1 MAYGAKRKYQR
12 KRKTTVAKMAKGKT
26 TSIQALAKSVRSLQL
41 ANKKQHQ
48 YQNYTVSESNVQ
60 LTNPFNAFNL
70 CNFSGMTPI
79 FGIDGDDDNNYKA
92 VHQSYGMDCYL
103 TLEHPASNEENTTQF
118 TIFLVSLKDDI
129 GDAFNP
135 ATGALTLT
143 SALHYYQQNGLCM
156 LNKKCFNI
164 LKVMRKTL
172 TNFGTSLGT
181 AAAQSQHGV
190 DCRFY
195 IKQSPRSV
203 ITNVKGDWKQL
214 SSAQD
219 PSKQHYLLIFNDN
232 SSLDGEYP
240 TLTYN
245 RVHTMKTIV

>member
-1 MAYGAKRKYQR
+1 MRMSRNVKRAVF
-12 KRKTTVAKMAKGKT
+12 KTGIK
-26 TSIQALAKSVRSLQL
+26 SLAKPKQTQIATLAKAVTKLQKATKL
-41 ANKKQHQ
+41 QHQ
-48 YQNYTVSESNVQ
+48 YQNYTVSESNV
-60 LTNPFNAFNL
+60 LINSPYNSFNI
-70 CNFSGMTPI
+70 CNFAGMTPI
-79 FGIDGDDDNNYKA
+79 FGADADDDNNQKA
-92 VHQSYGMDCYL
+92 VHHSYGMDCYL
-103 TLEHPASNEENTTQF
+103 TLENPVSNEENTIGF

-214 SSAQD
+214 SSGVD